1 MTALTNLLKSYRK
14 GVMLSCVTAYDASI
28 AKYLE
33 TQGINIV
40 LVGDSLGQV
49 IKGDKS
55 THNVSF
61 EEIIYHAK
69 CVTSGTKRATVM
81 VDLPKNTYN
90 TKSIAFKN
98 SKKLINNNLADLIKI
113 EVDSYNLDIVEYLVK
128 KNIPV
133 CGHLGLLPQSIN
145 NKSGFRKYGKTQR
158 EASLIYSNAMS
169 LDRMG
174 VKIILLECI
183 ENSLAKRITNSCSC
197 PVIGIGSGLG
207 LDGQVAV
214 IYDLLGISFNKITS
228 LTKKNEKVMNKVI
241 RAFIKKT

>member
-90 TKSIAFKN
+90 TKAIAFKN